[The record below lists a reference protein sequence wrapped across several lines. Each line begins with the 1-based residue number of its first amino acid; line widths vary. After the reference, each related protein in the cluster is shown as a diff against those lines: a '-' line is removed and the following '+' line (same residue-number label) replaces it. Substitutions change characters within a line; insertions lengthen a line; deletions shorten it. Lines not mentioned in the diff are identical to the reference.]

1 MISHLHVTLLRGIC
15 SHVTSFFLGLL
26 WKPHQNDSK
35 EASLA
40 PLSALALPLHHSLP
54 HFIPLHLALPHHTE
68 PQVLWEGGPYSGRAK
83 VLVSGVKNV
92 DG

>member
-1 MISHLHVTLLRGIC
+1 MLPYLEGFALMLLPSSWAFYGNHTRMIARKLL
-15 SHVTSFFLGLL
+15 L
-26 WKPHQNDSK
+26 P
-35 EASLA
+35 
-40 PLSALALPLHHSLP
+40 PSALALPLHHSLP